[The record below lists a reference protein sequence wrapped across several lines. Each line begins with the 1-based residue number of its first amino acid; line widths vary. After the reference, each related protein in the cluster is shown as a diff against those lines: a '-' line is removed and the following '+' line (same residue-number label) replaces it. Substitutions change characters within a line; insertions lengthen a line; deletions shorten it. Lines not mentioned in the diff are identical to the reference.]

1 MKKLFFAALFMIGAF
16 TMSQAQTFDYYL
28 YNSSPTDTW
37 NFGLDDAGPTGAIY
51 ELNIL
56 PGQYRTGSF
65 NNFAFQLEW
74 KAEDSNN
81 CGIYQN
87 IPGPTPVVI
96 APTSCAG
103 TNVTYQVGT
112 IVPFVHYYLKLQFD

>member
-1 MKKLFFAALFMIGAF
+1 MKKLLFIALFFIGF
-16 TMSQAQTFDYYL
+16 VSMSNAQTFTYYL
-28 YNSSPTDTW
+28 SNSSPTDTW
-37 NFGLDDAGPTGAIY
+37 QFGLDDAGPTPAVY
-51 ELNIL
+51 EYNIL
-56 PGQYRTGSF
+56 PGQFRTGSF

-87 IPGPTPVVI
+87 NAGPTAVI
-96 APTSCAG
+96 TAPTSCFG

-112 IVPFVHYYLKLQFD
+112 IIPFVHYYLKLEFD